1 MKQFRLFAVQ
11 ILIGSHSN
19 GAFTN
24 FGETF
29 YFLDEEKMVNIVD
42 IEKIAKIGKCAGNIA
57 KLKMALWGALKT
69 IEKQSFYGFKQIH
82 RFLHKRIKNSRLCF
96 PLTAVGKFKL

>member
-11 ILIGSHSN
+11 ILKGSHSN
-19 GAFTN
+19 GAFTD

-29 YFLDEEKMVNIVD
+29 YFLDEKMVSIVN

-57 KLKMALWGALKT
+57 KLKMAL
-69 IEKQSFYGFKQIH
+69 
-82 RFLHKRIKNSRLCF
+82 
-96 PLTAVGKFKL
+96 